1 MKNSL
6 TVLFFLTCS
15 VLISQDLPRF
25 NPSTYYQQVDL
36 NANINANV
44 NVRQNVNVSGTVNV
58 NKNITTIDYGALA
71 QANAIRERNR
81 LEGLKYL
88 NEEQRRRA
96 LEIAEDPSK
105 AFDYS
110 DETTFKFSNSQRK
123 QVGLNSRITLYAKEL
138 NTAIYVANHGVWSN
152 ISRNFITTE
161 LHNSGVVSTDWYN
174 DTWGDDIGIDANDA
188 ESHVTFN
195 LESGKEYD
203 SAHAISSIWGGDN
216 AYIHKVEVS
225 RATVRGHN
233 GFKGT
238 IVYETKYEKG
248 IIDYYYSVS
257 NGNILSRWKVVTKG
271 NTNEVT
277 FEQLEG
283 RRYYLRLLNEK
294 QIANS
299 SYYSKN

>member
-6 TVLFFLTCS
+6 TVLFFLICS
-15 VLISQDLPRF
+15 GLISQDLPRF

-36 NANINANV
+36 NTNINANV
-44 NVRQNVNVSGTVNV
+44 NVRQNVSVSGTVNV

-81 LEGLKYL
+81 LEGVKYE

-96 LEIAEDPSK
+96 IEIAEDPSK

-110 DETTFKFSNSQRK
+110 ELSPYRFTNAQRK
-123 QVGLNSRITLYAKEL
+123 ELGLPSRLTVNQKLL
-138 NTAIYVANHGVWSN
+138 NTTIYSLNQGSWTN
-152 ISRNFITTE
+152 ISKDFISTILVNNNVGT
-161 LHNSGVVSTDWYN
+161 TDWYN
-174 DTWGDDIGIDANDA
+174 KLYGDETGIDSN
-188 ESHVTFN
+188 EVETHVIYN
-195 LESGKEYD
+195 LESGKEY
-203 SAHAISSIWGGDN
+203 SSTDGRSEIWGGDT
-216 AYIHKVEVS
+216 AFIHKAEVS
-225 RATVRGHN
+225 RATVRGYN
-233 GFKGT
+233 GYKGT
-238 IVYETKYEKG
+238 IIYETKYEKG
-248 IIDYYYSVS
+248 IIDNYHSVS
-257 NGNILSRWKVVTKG
+257 NGNILSRWRVTTKG